1 MSHRTRP
8 AMRTGGVCLEHEEA
22 VVSAKALFSI
32 LFLALTVLV
41 LRADSVVV
49 FNEIHYHPATN
60 EPVMEWVELHNQMA
74 VNVDLSRW
82 SIRNG
87 IEYRFPEGSVIPGG
101 GYLIVAA
108 SPEALRSAL
117 NLTNVLGPFT
127 GRLANSGETLEL
139 VNASQRIMDR
149 ISYGVDGRWPVA
161 PDGAGV
167 TLAKRRENLA
177 SAEPSN
183 WTGSALPGG
192 TPGKLNFADEPFQVH
207 STNTIATG
215 ALWRYDIS
223 GTNSG
228 SDWRKRDLDDSA
240 WPLGAAL
247 FVNGQGGPPAGE
259 MEPIRTLFSTGF
271 DANGV
276 ALSPGMHDPHYRLVA
291 SAHNQPGP
299 PPFPAVVVRNHPAWV
314 GNSASGSWI
323 GPVNPGTISAN
334 PGAYYYRTE
343 FDLDDY
349 DPPSASIAL
358 RLAVDNSL
366 QDVLLNGVSRKLS
379 YSGFNSMSG
388 PFAIQ
393 GGFRAGLNT
402 LEFRTW
408 NEGSESSPVGLRV
421 IVNGTA
427 RAKLTVNTRLPQSPV
442 TSYFRA
448 AFVVS
453 GSPADTGA
461 ELRALL
467 SDGAVWYLNG
477 TEVWRVNMPP
487 GEPQATTPA
496 ASEVTAPVWSRPQ
509 PLPSALLVPG
519 TNILAVEVHSAGQT
533 NDLVFAASLSLHAT
547 NVLVPPPVPVALNE
561 IAAPSD
567 SPFFV
572 ELLNLGSDPV
582 ELSALR
588 LSRRGPGADNDYD
601 LPAGLLEPGE
611 FRTLSATDLGF
622 AGAAGDRLFL
632 FGPGG
637 RVIDAATV
645 GAGARARYPD
655 GQGYWMA
662 PARLTPAASNH
673 VDLQTDIVINEIMY
687 HAPPLAA
694 SDETLEQE
702 VLVTFTNTWS
712 FFAEGRSPAPAWT
725 EPGFDDAQWASGPG
739 LFYNSSAFL
748 PVPKNTAL
756 PLADPGGD
764 RIITWYFRTS
774 FLLDRAPGTTELR
787 IRSLIDDGAL
797 FYLNG
802 REIYRTHMPA
812 GEVRYDTLAMPG
824 VATPV
829 LGPAVT
835 LAATNLVTG
844 TNILA
849 VEVHQFTT
857 NPIAADVVFGAEVT
871 RVHRSEPAL
880 PRRPSPEQWVELH
893 NRGTNFVDLSGWTLD
908 GDIEAKLGSGATIPP
923 GGFAV
928 LASDLAS
935 MRQQYPF
942 VPIAGSFDKHLSH
955 RSGMLTLRDPQGN
968 PADEVSFYDA
978 GAWPEAA
985 DGGGSSLE
993 LTDPRADNSK
1003 GGSWRASAREG
1014 TWSNFVY
1021 RAVATDPIGPTLW
1034 KEFVVGL
1041 LDAGECLLD
1050 DLRVVESPDT
1060 APRDLL
1066 QNGDF
1071 ERGAISWRLLG
1082 NHGGSMV
1089 EQDPDNPGNHV
1100 LRLVATGPTE
1110 HMHNHLET
1118 TLADGAAVVNGRV
1131 YEISFRAK
1139 WLSGNNLLNTRLYF
1153 NRVPRTTALPLH
1165 LRHGTPGAR
1174 NSTWVANAGPTFDR
1188 VAHWPPIPAANQAV
1202 EIRASVSDPDQVS
1215 QVRVHWRGDNEPWK
1229 HVEMNPS
1236 GLAAQGYSEFTAA
1249 LPGQPAGKLIQF
1261 YIEAHDGAGGIS
1273 QFPPEGPNSRALFRV
1288 QDGEPSMAQLHRFR
1302 LLMTATDTSLLHAP
1316 TNVMSNQRFGAT
1328 VVYDEREVFYNVGLR
1343 LQGSERG
1350 RNNPDRVGFSIR
1362 FQPDHL
1368 FRGVQDNIVIDRSG
1382 GPAGLGGPHEEI
1394 LLWHAVNHASGS
1406 LLGLECDLVQVEPP
1420 RRSGLGTGLLRM
1432 SAFDPNYFAS
1442 LFDGE
1447 AGELFTLEL
1456 IYYPQQTVT
1465 GELEAPKLPQP
1476 DEVINVDLQDR
1487 GDDPESYRWIF
1498 LKENDRDLDDYAA
1511 PRELSRVFSLR
1522 GEQLQEQVG
1531 GCINVDQWMR
1541 SLAFKAFTGD
1551 PDTFT
1556 YGLNHNWLVQFPA
1569 GDDPALGLLWD
1580 MDLSFLQPPDY
1591 TFPGTGSAA
1600 MSRITAL
1607 PDSWRRYQ
1615 HHLHDLLGKTM
1626 NRSHLGP
1633 WASHYAGL
1641 LGEDWSQIVDYIQH
1655 RAGVIANRLPADAP
1669 FKLTSNNGASFG
1681 VFTNS
1686 IVLEGTAGL
1695 EVHELRLNGIPS
1707 QVRWTSSSNWTMSM
1721 ALPGRINELRI
1732 EGFDSWGS
1740 PLAGASASIVVTNL
1754 VAPSLTP
1761 VVINEWMADN
1771 AGPGGSPD
1779 PLDGGFADWL
1789 ELYNPNETAVDLGG
1803 YSLTDSL
1810 AQPGKWRFPAG
1821 TTIPGRGFLLVWADG
1836 DEEQNG
1842 SGPDSHAPFQLS
1854 RFGETIGLFSPD
1866 GKPQHLVTFGAQRQ
1880 NVSEGLFPDGD
1891 TNSVHGMENW
1901 TPRMPNRLGTL
1912 APPRIVGM
1920 RLKPDGTMEVVS
1932 GALPGRS
1939 YALEYC
1945 DDLQRGE
1952 WRPWQSPT
1960 RAETDRLEF
1969 TASGI
1974 TNSHRFFR
1982 IMLVR

>member
-1 MSHRTRP
+1 M
-8 AMRTGGVCLEHEEA
+8 
-22 VVSAKALFSI
+22 
-32 LFLALTVLV
+32 
-41 LRADSVVV
+41 V

-60 EPVMEWVELHNQMA
+60 EPAMEWVELHNLMA

-87 IEYRFPEGSVIPGG
+87 IDYKFPEGSVIPGG

-108 SPEALRSAL
+108 SPGVLQSTL
-117 NLTNVLGPFT
+117 TLTNVLGPFT

-161 PDGAGV
+161 PDGSGV
-167 TLAKRRENLA
+167 SLAKRHENLA
-177 SAEPSN
+177 SAEPAN
-183 WTGSALPGG
+183 WTSSALPGG
-192 TPGKLNFADEPFQVH
+192 TPGRLNFANEAFQVH
-207 STNTIATG
+207 STNAIAAG

-228 SDWRKRDLDDSA
+228 SDWRKEDFDDSA

-247 FVNGQGGPPAGE
+247 FVSGQGEPPTGE
-259 MEPIRTLFSTGF
+259 IEPIRTLFSTGL
-271 DANGV
+271 DTNGV
-276 ALSPGMHDPHYRLVA
+276 ALSPGVQDPHYRLVA
-291 SAHNQPGP
+291 SAHNHPGP
-299 PPFPAVVVRNHPAWV
+299 PPFPAVMVRNHPAWV

-323 GPVNPGTISAN
+323 GPVNPGTLSVN
-334 PGAYYYRTE
+334 PGGYHYRTE
-343 FDLDDY
+343 FDLDGY
-349 DPPSASIAL
+349 HASSASISL
-358 RLAVDNSL
+358 RLAVDNTL

-379 YSGFNSMSG
+379 YSGFSSMSG

-393 GGFRAGLNT
+393 SGFRAGLNT

-427 RAKLTVNTRLPQSPV
+427 RAKMIVNTRLPQSPV

-453 GSPADTGA
+453 GSPAETGA

-477 TEVWRVNMPP
+477 TEVWRANMPP

-496 ASEVTAPVWSRPQ
+496 ASDVITPVWSQPQ
-509 PLPSALLVPG
+509 LLPSGLLAPG

-533 NDLVFAASLSLHAT
+533 NDLVFAASLRLHAT
-547 NVLVPPPVPVALNE
+547 NVLVPPPVSVALNE
-561 IAAPSD
+561 ITSPSD
-567 SPFFV
+567 APFFV
-572 ELLNLGSDPV
+572 ELLNFGSRPV
-582 ELSALR
+582 ELSDLR
-588 LSRRGPGADNDYD
+588 LSRRGPDTDNDYA
-601 LPAGLLEPGE
+601 LPAGLLGVGE
-611 FRTLSATDLGF
+611 FRTFSAMDLGF
-622 AGAAGDRLFL
+622 NGAVGDRLFL

-645 GAGARARYPD
+645 GAGGKARHPD
-655 GQGYWMA
+655 GQGRWMT
-662 PARLTPAASNH
+662 PTRLTPAASNH
-673 VDLQTDIVINEIMY
+673 VNLQTDIVINEIMY

-712 FFAEGRSPAPAWT
+712 YFAEGRSPSPAWT
-725 EPGFDDAQWASGPG
+725 EPGFDDAQWTSGRG

-756 PLADPGGD
+756 PLVTAGGD
-764 RIITWYFRTS
+764 RMITWYFRTP
-774 FLLDRAPGTTELR
+774 FLLDRAPGATELR
-787 IRSLIDDGAL
+787 IRSLIDDGAVL
-797 FYLNG
+797 YLNG

-812 GEVRYDTLAMPG
+812 GEVRYDTLATPG
-824 VATPV
+824 VATPL

-835 LAATNLVTG
+835 LVATNLVTG
-844 TNILA
+844 TNVLA

-857 NPIAADVVFGAEVT
+857 NPIAADMVFGAEVS
-871 RVHRSEPAL
+871 RVERSEPAL
-880 PRRPSPEQWVELH
+880 PRRPSPEQWVEFH
-893 NRGTNFVDLSGWTLD
+893 NRGTNFVDLSGWTID
-908 GDIEAKLGSGATIPP
+908 GDIEAHFGGGTAIPP

-928 LASDLAS
+928 LTSDLAS
-935 MRQQYPF
+935 LRQQYPS
-942 VPIAGSFDKHLSH
+942 VPIAGSFDKRLSH

-968 PADEVSFYDA
+968 PADEVRFYDA

-1003 GGSWRASAREG
+1003 GALWRASAREG
-1014 TWSNFVY
+1014 TWSNYVY

-1089 EQDPDNPGNHV
+1089 AQDPDNPGNHV

-1110 HMHNHLET
+1110 HMHNHVET
-1118 TLADGAAVVNGRV
+1118 TLSDGAAVANGRV

-1139 WLSGNNLLNTRLYF
+1139 WISGNNLLNTRLYF
-1153 NRVPRTTALPLH
+1153 NRVARTTALPLPS
-1165 LRHGTPGAR
+1165 RHGTPGAP
-1174 NSTWVANAGPTFDR
+1174 NSTRIANAGPTFEGFSHSP
-1188 VAHWPPIPAANQAV
+1188 VIPSANQEV
-1202 EIRASVSDPDQVS
+1202 TVRARVGDPDQVS
-1215 QVRVHWRGDNEPWK
+1215 QVRVHWRGDNESWK
-1229 HVEMNPS
+1229 HVEMNQT
-1236 GLAAQGYSEFTAA
+1236 GLAAQGYSEFAAA

-1261 YIEAHDGAGGIS
+1261 YIEAHDGGGALS

-1288 QDGEPSMAQLHRFR
+1288 QDGELAMAQLHRFR
-1302 LLMTATDTSLLHAP
+1302 LLMTAADTALLHAP
-1316 TNVMSNQRFGAT
+1316 TNAMSNQRLGAT

-1368 FRGVQDNIVIDRSG
+1368 FRGVQDSIVIDRSG
-1382 GPAGLGGPHEEI
+1382 GPAGIGGPHEEI
-1394 LLWHAVNHASGS
+1394 LLWHAVNHASGG
-1406 LLGLECDLVQVEPP
+1406 LLGLECDLVQVDSPL
-1420 RRSGLGTGLLRM
+1420 RSGLGTGLLRM
-1432 SAFDPNYFAS
+1432 SAFDSDYFEKF
-1442 LFDGE
+1442 LGEGE

-1456 IYYPQQTVT
+1456 IYYPLSTVT
-1465 GELEAPKLPQP
+1465 GDVEAPKLPQP
-1476 DEVINVDLQDR
+1476 DEVINADIQDW
-1487 GDDPESYRWIF
+1487 GEDPESYRWLF
-1498 LKENDRDLDDYAA
+1498 LKENDRALDNYAQ
-1511 PRELSRVFSLR
+1511 PMELSRVFSLR
-1522 GEQLQEQVG
+1522 GQQLQEQ
-1531 GCINVDQWMR
+1531 IDRYIDVDQWMR
-1541 SLAFKAFTGD
+1541 GLAFKAFIGD
-1551 PDTFT
+1551 PDTFS
-1556 YGLNHNWLVQFPA
+1556 YGLNHNWLICFPPGNA
-1569 GDDPALGLLWD
+1569 PALGLLWD

-1591 TFPGTGSAA
+1591 SFPGTGSAT

-1615 HHLHDLLGKTM
+1615 HHLRDLLTRTM
-1626 NRSHLGP
+1626 NRSHLAS

-1641 LGEDWSQIVDYIQH
+1641 LGEDWSQIVDYIQQ
-1655 RAGVIANRLPADAP
+1655 RAELIANRLPADAS
-1669 FKLTSNNGASFG
+1669 FRLTSNNGTSFG
-1681 VFTNS
+1681 VSTNR
-1686 IVLEGTAGL
+1686 VMLAGTAGL
-1695 EVHELRLNGIPS
+1695 NVHQLKLNGIPNPI
-1707 QVRWTSSSNWTMSM
+1707 RWTTSSNWTMSVV
-1721 ALPGRINELRI
+1721 LPGRLNDLRV
-1732 EGFDSWGS
+1732 EGFDSWGA
-1740 PLAGASASIVVTNL
+1740 PIPGASASIVVTNL
-1754 VAPSLTP
+1754 LAPSIMP

-1771 AGPGGSPD
+1771 AGPGGFPD
-1779 PLDGGFADWL
+1779 LLDGGYADWL

-1803 YSLTDSL
+1803 YSLTD
-1810 AQPGKWRFPAG
+1810 APTEPGKWRLPAG
-1821 TTIPGRGFLLVWADG
+1821 TTIPAGGFLLVWADA

-1842 SGPDSHAPFQLS
+1842 SGPDLHAPFQLS
-1854 RFGETIGLFSPD
+1854 RFGETISLFSPE
-1866 GKPQHLVTFGAQRQ
+1866 GRLQNSVTFGAQDE
-1880 NVSEGLFPDGD
+1880 NVSQGLYPDGNVD
-1891 TNSVHGMENW
+1891 SVHTMENW
-1901 TPRMPNRLGTL
+1901 TPRRSNRLG
-1912 APPRIVGM
+1912 APPPPEIIAARM
-1920 RLKPDGTMEVVS
+1920 KPDAKMLLEVEV
-1932 GALPGRS
+1932 LPGRS

-1945 DDLQRGE
+1945 DELGRGE
-1952 WRPWQSPT
+1952 WLTGEGPL
-1960 RAETDRLEF
+1960 RAETERLEF
-1969 TASGI
+1969 TASGL
-1974 TNSHRFFR
+1974 TNRQRFFR
-1982 IMLVR
+1982 VMLVR